1 MNHYTTTM
9 NKIYTSCTLIALS
22 LLLISMSANPPDGK
36 TGAPGDSLC
45 TECHT
50 PSNPPINGEITVEG
64 FPTSITP
71 GENYTLTVVNRNTV
85 GTAKKAGFQM
95 TILGPFNT
103 KAGNMKNA
111 SANSVISVANNRQY
125 FEHNPAQPYPDSSV
139 VKWTVEWTAPELPA
153 GSEITYYAAGNV
165 ANGNF
170 MNSGDRI
177 VTTTGKGS
185 IVVSAT
191 HDLVQPQPLI
201 YPNPGT
207 DRIQVVLADGTEPDG
222 QAIFYS
228 ISGNR
233 VSEASI
239 TRGTIQ
245 SPELPTG
252 LYIVEIRHGDTI
264 SYVRWSKM

>member
-1 MNHYTTTM
+1 M

-22 LLLISMSANPPDGK
+22 LILISMSANPPDGK

-71 GENYTLTVVNRNTV
+71 GEDYTLTVVNRNTV

-111 SANSVISVANNRQY
+111 SANSVVSVANNRQY

-139 VKWTVEWTAPELPA
+139 VKWTVQWTAPELPA

-191 HDLVQPQPLI
+191 HDIVLPQPTV

-207 DRIQVVLADGTEPDG
+207 DQIRIVLADGTAPDG
-222 QAIFYS
+222 DVVFYS
-228 ISGNR
+228 MAGHPAGQSR
-233 VSEASI
+233 I
-239 TRGTIQ
+239 TQGVAIA
-245 SPELPTG
+245 PDLPTG
-252 LYIVEIRHGDTI
+252 VYILEVRHDDAVA
-264 SYVRWSKM
+264 YVRWSKI